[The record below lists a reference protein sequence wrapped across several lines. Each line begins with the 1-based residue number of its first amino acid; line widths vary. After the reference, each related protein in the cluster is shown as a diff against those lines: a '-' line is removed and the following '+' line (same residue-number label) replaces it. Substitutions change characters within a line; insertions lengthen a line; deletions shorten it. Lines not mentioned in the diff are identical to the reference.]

1 MYLRR
6 FRIRL
11 TLATALSALL
21 LVGAGAVYLA
31 AVLADRSQA
40 EARVVATEQ
49 VADIAA
55 QPDPAKAPD
64 WLREN
69 AWVVDAAG
77 VTTPLG
83 EVYVGAPV
91 QDLAEQARDPDW
103 GAGSALREVWSDDEH
118 YFGAAR
124 LRPDGRVVVTA
135 TPLDDTDAEIVR
147 QRWYVALVAVGV
159 TALLTGLTWLLA
171 GRMLA
176 PAVRAQQFQRDFLA
190 DAAHELRTPIAV
202 IRATASQALSRP
214 REAEEYVRTLTEIR
228 AATERAGESVVQLLD
243 LARLDAGTVEPVR
256 MPLRVDLLTEEIV
269 ATAAAG
275 GAAVELTNARPAVV
289 DGDDI
294 LLRQAIDNVVR
305 NAIAR
310 ATNVRVGIAT
320 YGKEVVVT
328 VTDDGPGFDPAV
340 LPHVFRRFARGH
352 GQGHGLGL
360 ALVRSI
366 VALHDGRAEAVNRP
380 EGGAEVRLHLPLS
393 DTGTA

>member
-6 FRIRL
+6 FRIGF
-11 TLATALSALL
+11 TLAIALTTLL
-21 LVGAGAVYLA
+21 LVGAGAIYLA
-31 AVLADRSQA
+31 SVLADRSMA
-40 EARVVATEQ
+40 EARVVATEH
-49 VADIAA
+49 VADVAA

-64 WLREN
+64 WLRED

-77 VTTPLG
+77 VATPLG
-83 EVYVGAPV
+83 DVDVGAPV
-91 QDLAEQARDPDW
+91 QDLAQQARDPDW
-103 GAGSALREVWSDDEH
+103 GAGAALREMWTEDAH

-124 LRPDGRVVVTA
+124 LRPDGQVVVTA
-135 TPLDDTDAEIVR
+135 TQLDDIDAEIAR
-147 QRWYVALVAVGV
+147 QRWYVALVAVGAV
-159 TALLTGLTWLLA
+159 TLSTGLTWLLA
-171 GRMLA
+171 GFLLA
-176 PAVRAQQFQRDFLA
+176 PAVRGQRFQRDFLA

-228 AATERAGESVVQLLD
+228 TATERAGEGVVQLLD
-243 LARLDAGTVEPVR
+243 LARLDAGTVELVR

-269 ATAAAG
+269 ATASAG
-275 GAAVELTNARPAVV
+275 GAEVELTDARPAVV

-305 NAIAR
+305 NASAR
-310 ATNVRVGIAT
+310 APHVRVDVAT
-320 YGKEVVVT
+320 HGKEVVVT

-352 GQGHGLGL
+352 GQGNGLGL

-366 VALHDGRAEAVNRP
+366 VALHGGRAEAVNRSM
-380 EGGAEVRLHLPLS
+380 GGAEVRLHLPLS
-393 DTGTA
+393 RTS